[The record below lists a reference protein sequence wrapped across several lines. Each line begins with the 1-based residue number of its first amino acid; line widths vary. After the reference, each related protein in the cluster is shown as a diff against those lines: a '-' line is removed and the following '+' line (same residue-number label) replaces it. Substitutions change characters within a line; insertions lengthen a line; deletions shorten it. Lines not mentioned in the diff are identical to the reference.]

1 MSVARNVY
9 LKLNMGDKS
18 YYFKQ
23 VFKVFDCDGNVQ
35 VRPIKE
41 ETYVK
46 NLLSKNHRNK
56 KFEEY
61 SYEDA
66 SPCMQRIV
74 DEIEETGKVKRVY

>member
-1 MSVARNVY
+1 MSVARNIY
-9 LKLNMGDKS
+9 LKLNKGDKS

-23 VFKVFDCDGNVQ
+23 VFKVYACDGNVQ
-35 VRPIKE
+35 IRPIVK

-46 NLLSKNHRNK
+46 NLLSKNHKKK

-61 SYEDA
+61 DYEDA

-74 DEIEETGKVKRVY
+74 NEIEETGKIRRVY